1 MMKNRFKIAI
11 IGAGYMAEE
20 YLKVLVNKK
29 VYCEGIF
36 SRTISKSRILKNKF
50 KIKKLY
56 KSLNDLKNDRQIDA
70 LIIAVNAEST
80 NYILNNLEIPKY
92 KILCEKPVGINYE
105 QTKKIVSKIKNKHFY
120 VALNRRFYSSNLKAG
135 YLISKNKGK
144 RLISIRDQEL
154 QNSKS
159 KLYNKNLM
167 YWNSVHLIDYIN
179 IYARG
184 KLDKVEKI
192 KKFKDNK
199 FSENLTR
206 LIFSSKDEV
215 LYHCNWNSPGSWSV
229 NVIQKDHSIEMK
241 PLENLVQEKIIKGK
255 RVRII
260 HDKEKIDLK
269 FKPGLYRQISN
280 FLNMLS
286 NKKHKLVNLNDY
298 FITVKLINKMYV

>member
-1 MMKNRFKIAI
+1 MK
-11 IGAGYMAEE
+11 
-20 YLKVLVNKK
+20 
-29 VYCEGIF
+29 
-36 SRTISKSRILKNKF
+36 SKF

-192 KKFKDNK
+192 KKFKDNN

-206 LIFSSKDEV
+206 LIFLVKMKYCIIAIGIRP
-215 LYHCNWNSPGSWSV
+215 LLG
-229 NVIQKDHSIEMK
+229 QLMLFKKDHSIEMK
-241 PLENLVQEKIIKGK
+241 
-255 RVRII
+255 
-260 HDKEKIDLK
+260 HDKEK
-269 FKPGLYRQISN
+269 N
-280 FLNMLS
+280 
-286 NKKHKLVNLNDY
+286 
-298 FITVKLINKMYV
+298 